1 MKAMRIEGRW
11 LCNDRLPSR
20 LFSCGHRLFEA
31 HCPFLNFTRVFFCVG
46 VSLDFNT
53 TPHFRAIF

>member
-20 LFSCGHRLFEA
+20 LFFVDAEA
-31 HCPFLNFTRVFFCVG
+31 VG
-46 VSLDFNT
+46 T
-53 TPHFRAIF
+53 IFM